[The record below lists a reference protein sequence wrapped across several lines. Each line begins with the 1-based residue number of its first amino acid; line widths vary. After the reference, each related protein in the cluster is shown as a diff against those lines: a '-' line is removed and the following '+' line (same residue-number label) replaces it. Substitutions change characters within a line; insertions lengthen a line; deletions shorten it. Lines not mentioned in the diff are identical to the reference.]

1 MSLTETCPKC
11 GGQGGC
17 PGSDF
22 GDYGWHPCFFC
33 GASGLVEEGTTARE
47 EYTRKATEGL
57 YRPEYRESEGCAY
70 DDIGEY
76 LRDQDNAKSLANH
89 GCVVKDFHETDNSE
103 ECPF

>member
-57 YRPEYRESEGCAY
+57 YRPEYRESDY
-70 DDIGEY
+70 FDDSPSDEEIA
-76 LRDQDNAKSLANH
+76 QDNAKNLAVELQP
-89 GCVVKDFHETDNSE
+89 CAEY
-103 ECPF
+103 PF